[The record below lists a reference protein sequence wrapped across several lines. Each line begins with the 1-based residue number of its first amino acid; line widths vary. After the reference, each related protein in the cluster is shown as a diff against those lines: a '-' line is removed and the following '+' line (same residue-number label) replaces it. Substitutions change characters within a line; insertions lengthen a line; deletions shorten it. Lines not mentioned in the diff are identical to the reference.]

1 MKYKELG
8 YIVEKQRTENEEF
21 GVIIS
26 TSQPDRMG
34 DVVVSS
40 GINYAKYMADNPIIL
55 FNHGR
60 DMQVGG
66 APIAKATSMKT
77 FKNKVESKF
86 VFADGDEQAARIKNL
101 WETGYLNA
109 ASIGA
114 IPTKVEDME
123 PKGDDIFSQ
132 MFPPQRIL
140 ECELVEYSLVAI
152 PANSGAVRKELDAQL
167 MKLLELIEAKLA
179 PVEEIL
185 KKAQEID
192 QKIELLKKI
201 EEKEV
206 EKGFVPYVQYQYCD
220 EEWDASF
227 LKENA
232 NTDYS
237 FVYAYGSFA
246 PHHVV
251 KDGTIM
257 TSKHAVIMGLAL
269 INGSV
274 KDIEGAREAYEH
286 LQKHLNE
293 MAVKTSV
300 NVPDYAY
307 KQWTPLQTV
316 SFLRSEKVL
325 EDNILLTLTECGIE
339 LSEALK
345 YVKIAEPIEEKSDS
359 TSDEYDTFLK
369 EILESCKSI
378 VELVG

>member
-8 YIVEKQRTENEEF
+8 YIVEKQRNEDEYR
-21 GVIIS
+21 VIIS
-26 TSQPDRMG
+26 TDGVDRGG
-34 DVVVSS
+34 DQIVST
-40 GINYAKYMADNPIIL
+40 GINYDTYMASNPVIL
-55 FNHGR
+55 FGHGR
-60 DMQVGG
+60 DPVVGS
-66 APIAKATSMKT
+66 APIGRATSLKT
-77 FKNKVESKF
+77 FAHKVESKF
-86 VFADGDEQAARIKNL
+86 VFAENDVQASRIKNL
-101 WETGYLNA
+101 WEQDIIRT
-109 ASIGA
+109 ASVGI
-114 IPTKVEDME
+114 IPLKTEDM
-123 PKGDDIFSQ
+123 PVKDKDDMWAQ

-140 ECELVEYSLVAI
+140 ESELVEFSLVSI
-152 PANSGAVRKELDAQL
+152 PMNSAAVKKELDAQL